1 MSAAGCKLSDLGAVI
16 GRGIPSVQ
24 LASTQL
30 ACRTGHFGG
39 GGSFRGRAANLGE
52 IPGAKPFALFA
63 SWPSGVTVL
72 SNLAHLLFPRTGQ
85 ARVGDFGKRKL
96 HGVPVFDR
104 SPHRLV
110 QQTACS
116 LPGLVDAP
124 WIAGY
129 HVRQRV
135 SILPS
140 DRKKFVMQ
148 AGGVTRKGG
157 TISSVDGPLGRRTY

>member
-16 GRGIPSVQ
+16 GRRIPNVQ

-30 ACRTGHFGG
+30 APRTGHFGG
-39 GGSFRGRAANLGE
+39 GGPFRGGAANLGE
-52 IPGAKPFALFA
+52 IPGAKPIALFA
-63 SWPSGVTVL
+63 SWPPGVPVL
-72 SNLAHLLFPRTGQ
+72 SNFAHLHFPRTGQ
-85 ARVGDFGKRKL
+85 ARVGDFGKRTL
-96 HGVPVFDR
+96 RGVPVFDR

-110 QQTACS
+110 QQTACP
-116 LPGLVDAP
+116 LLGLVDAP
-124 WIAGY
+124 RIAGY

-140 DRKKFVMQ
+140 DRKTLVMQ